1 MNKRSII
8 LYCCILTSLSSCG
21 QAKPGQQVP
30 VTRSVYN
37 SISQSV
43 RTFDYNPTYQ
53 VRFTSASCAYEI
65 FINDMLVTFSFSPGN
80 TAGEQSADIPQYIL
94 KSGLQ
99 ELKVKLYPEAGGDG
113 NTSNAFNDNASFS
126 ARIVHG
132 DYEKN
137 ILDNYKEVLKIA
149 SPVLGPGQLSRE
161 LKGSFS
167 AEVPYTLQG
176 WSTGTNLEKEDKE
189 AVTKE
194 VVTVYE
200 QFIKAFEN
208 KDVQAIASMIY
219 NREREIAQAFFFV
232 PGKPNS
238 YDQGWEKLENEIKA
252 IKSIHLVKGYELR
265 YFGDGKVVTLL
276 QPKGTDRD
284 YPAIEA
290 ETEDKYSYYALYL
303 YRPKPGA
310 PLQVIR

>member
-1 MNKRSII
+1 MNKRSVI
-8 LYCCILTSLSSCG
+8 LYCFILISLSSCG
-21 QAKPGQQVP
+21 QHKTDQQAP

-43 RTFDYNPTYQ
+43 KTFDYNPTYQ
-53 VRFTSASCAYEI
+53 VRFTTVSCAYEI
-65 FINDMLVTFSFSPGN
+65 FVNDMLVTFSFSPGN

-94 KSGLQ
+94 KSGPQ
-99 ELKVKLYPEAGGDG
+99 ELKVKLYPETGGEG
-113 NTSNAFNDNASFS
+113 NPGNAFNANSSFT

-149 SPVLGPGQLSRE
+149 SPVLAPGQPDRE
-161 LKGSFS
+161 LKGSFP

-176 WSTGTNLEKEDKE
+176 WSVGTDLKKEDKE
-189 AVTKE
+189 TLTKE
-194 VVTVYE
+194 VVAVYQ

-219 NREREIAQAFFFV
+219 HREREIAQAFFFM

-238 YDQGWEKLENEIKA
+238 YDQGWEKLENEVKSIKG
-252 IKSIHLVKGYELR
+252 IHLVKDYELR
-265 YFGDGKVVTLL
+265 YLGDGKVVALL
-276 QPKGTDRD
+276 QAKGPDRD

-303 YRPKPGA
+303 YRPKPGS

>member
-1 MNKRSII
+1 MNKRSVV
-8 LYCCILTSLSSCG
+8 LYCFILTSLSSCG
-21 QAKPGQQVP
+21 QAKTGQQVP

-53 VRFTSASCAYEI
+53 VRFTNVSCSYEI
-65 FINDMLVTFSFSPGN
+65 FVNDMLVTFSFSPGN

-94 KSGLQ
+94 KSGPQ
-99 ELKVKLYPEAGGDG
+99 ELKIKLYPEAGGDG
-113 NTSNAFNDNASFS
+113 NPGNAFNDNSS
-126 ARIVHG
+126 CTARIVHG

-137 ILDNYKEVLKIA
+137 IRDNYKEVLKIK
-149 SPVLGPGQLSRE
+149 SPVLNPGVPGRE
-161 LKGSFS
+161 LKGSFT
-167 AEVPYTLQG
+167 AKVPYTLQG
-176 WSTGTNLEKEDKE
+176 WSAGADLKQEDK
-189 AVTKE
+189 AALTKE
-194 VVTVYE
+194 VVAVYQ

-208 KDVQAIASMIY
+208 KDVPAIASMIY
-219 NREREIAQAFFFV
+219 NREKEIAQAFFFV

-238 YDQGWEKLENEIKA
+238 YDQGWEKLEKEVTA
-252 IKSIHLVKGYELR
+252 IKSIQLVKGYELR
-265 YFGDGKVVTLL
+265 YSGDGKVVALL

-303 YRPKPGA
+303 YRPAPGS
-310 PLQVIR
+310 PLRVIR